1 MHRFVLTDAQWTK
14 MAPLCLGKAR
24 HPGRTGGDGRSFLEA
39 LLRSAR
45 GGRPWRDLPPLFG
58 PWNGVFKGSRDWAK
72 ADVFK
77 RLSDAVPDHPE
88 MHPSSRAAAT
98 HRGQKGDVKSGHGPL
113 QGWAAP
119 RAA

>member
-45 GGRPWRDLPPLFG
+45 GGLHG
-58 PWNGVFKGSRDWAK
+58 EIY
-72 ADVFK
+72 
-77 RLSDAVPDHPE
+77 RLCLAPGTA
-88 MHPSSRAAAT
+88 SSRAPAI
-98 HRGQKGDVKSGHGPL
+98 G
-113 QGWAAP
+113 
-119 RAA
+119 